1 MSTCS
6 TLVDPRGRSC
16 IHRRMSISSPRGL
29 SCNARRL
36 SDKHGHLY
44 GSDNGSVSAP
54 PESASGGLGG
64 SSETE
69 TAHLKPAALSQ
80 SHNFLRR
87 SMFVRQPPRHA
98 GRPHPSRAVPPTA
111 HPKSAESMRR
121 RCLRLTAPPAQI
133 RARGSDAI
141 AASRPAPADGTRLV
155 LSIRSSGAVPL
166 RSRVKAPAEAGE
178 SA

>member
-44 GSDNGSVSAP
+44 GSDNGSFSAP

-87 SMFVRQPPRHA
+87 SMFVRQPPRQA
-98 GRPHPSRAVPPTA
+98 GKTTRRTGL
-111 HPKSAESMRR
+111 SAGTR
-121 RCLRLTAPPAQI
+121 RCLSSDGLISQTARLKRAIAIARDRTRRLGRTLAFIAARPRFLTLAWRRIEARGQLAAAPP
-133 RARGSDAI
+133 
-141 AASRPAPADGTRLV
+141 PATP
-155 LSIRSSGAVPL
+155 RS
-166 RSRVKAPAEAGE
+166 
-178 SA
+178 